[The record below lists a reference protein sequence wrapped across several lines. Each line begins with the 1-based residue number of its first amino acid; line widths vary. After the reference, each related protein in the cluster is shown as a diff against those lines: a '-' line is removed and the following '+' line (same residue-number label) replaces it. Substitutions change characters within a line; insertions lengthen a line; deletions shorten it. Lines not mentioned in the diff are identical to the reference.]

1 MSFTTS
7 RSINVTPVA
16 FVLSV
21 AVLYAT
27 PVLADDLT
35 ISDNRTTAAD
45 TATGDGNGAGDII
58 IDGNG
63 NVELT
68 NGPAIILNSDNSVTN
83 GGAIQLTSESDA
95 TGILVDGSVGN
106 LTGSV
111 TNNNLISV
119 PGPATDSN
127 IVDTPVNNYGIRVNG
142 PGTLTGSVVNGAS
155 GAIEVGG
162 NSSFGIFVD
171 TDLAG
176 SLVNDGRI
184 TTIGDNSNSINLNG
198 AVSGDV
204 SNSSTINA
212 AGVGGIGIYVGGA
225 VTGAITNDGTINAGS
240 GETRDIDLNIVPEK
254 SGEAAIW
261 IANSVGGG
269 FLNSGNQVTEALEP
283 GLDAEDPAAAIAD
296 ANISAT
302 GSVPALRV
310 RPGGPSGTISDVSLG
325 AVGTGDNAFAVI
337 NQGIYTVGSSTEGIA
352 VEGIVIEG
360 MVSGGTTYST
370 TLAGGLSNDG
380 GDIRAGTID
389 ASALAIRIGDHA
401 TVPAINNSGDILAIT
416 TDSEEDINAG
426 TIGTLG
432 GDATA
437 ILVEQNGSL
446 SSLTNTG
453 IIRADAAGSSSS
465 AFAIVDRAGTLTSFS
480 NTGDVLA
487 QIRDGSSGTT
497 TALDVRTSN
506 NDFTFFNS
514 GTMEGDVYLGSGV
527 GNDTYTV
534 TGGSVLGTINSLGG
548 GNDIISL
555 SDATV
560 TGTFQF
566 TTGTKTAS
574 VINTT
579 LSAGFAHT
587 GSVIDLTVANSDWT
601 ILADAGASLR
611 TLDIQGGTTLRIEV
625 DGVNNRAGTLSAT
638 GTANLAADTTII
650 PILRNFITD
659 QQTFTLV
666 EAGQLNTSI
675 VATAAVPAD
684 TSYMHNIQVISDNT
698 NPNAILLQVTRRT
711 AADLGLTSNM
721 GTIYEGAAAALSA
734 DTDLFTGLAGI
745 ATQAEFEDALIQL
758 LPDTSSAVM
767 QAAIDQQN
775 MALGAINRRLDR
787 VPAVGFYRD
796 KPSAWV
802 QGMIH
807 YAKRNPDGEQLGY
820 TTWSGGIAIGV
831 DRQVGRLARAG
842 IAYTQLWSFPD
853 ELTSFDKPTEF
864 SSSQL
869 NGYLRMGDEIRNLQ
883 GSVTFG
889 YDSFNSERKVQFDA
903 LDRTSLGDWNGY
915 HFSTAWQLALGM
927 RRGTLSFIPTAR
939 VQYLYLHQG
948 SYIEDGGGNGLNLNV
963 MGNNTD
969 SLRGSLG
976 LAARKA
982 FIQENNTSFEF
993 ELRSNYTREFMTG
1006 TQDLEL
1012 TFAAGGTPFILQRV
1026 GNTQGLFSLGL
1037 GVFYKNEH
1045 ATVAF
1050 DYDGEKGSGYTGHT
1064 GAVTVRFRF

>member
-7 RSINVTPVA
+7 KLTILTRLA
-16 FVLSV
+16 FVLSA
-21 AVLYAT
+21 AVLSAK
-27 PVLADDLT
+27 PALADDLT
-35 ISDNRTTAAD
+35 ISDDRTTSAD

-58 IDGNG
+58 TDGAG
-63 NVELT
+63 IVELT
-68 NGPAIILNSDNSVTN
+68 NGPAIIINSDNNFTN
-83 GGAIQLTSESDA
+83 DGQIQLTSESDA
-95 TGILVDGSVGN
+95 TGVLVDGSVGN
-106 LTGSV
+106 LTGNII
-111 TNNNLISV
+111 NNNLISV
-119 PGPATDSN
+119 PGPPTDSN
-127 IVDTPVNNYGIRVNG
+127 LIDTPVDNYGIRVNG
-142 PGTLTGSVVNGAS
+142 PGTLTGSVVNSTA

-162 NSSFGIFVD
+162 DESFGIFID
-171 TDLAG
+171 TDLTG
-176 SLVNDGRI
+176 SIDNQGRI
-184 TTIGDNSNSINLNG
+184 TTIGDDATSISVNRAVTGDLSNSG
-198 AVSGDV
+198 
-204 SNSSTINA
+204 TINA
-212 AGVGGIGIYVGGA
+212 GGAGGISVYVGGA
-225 VTGAITNDGTINAGS
+225 VGGAISNTGTINTGAAES
-240 GETRDIDLNIVPEK
+240 RDIDFNIVPES
-254 SGEAAIW
+254 SGEASLW
-261 IANSVGGG
+261 IANSVSGG
-269 FLNSGNQVTEALEP
+269 FFNSGNQVTDALEP

-296 ANISAT
+296 ANLGAT
-302 GSVPALRV
+302 GGGPALRI
-310 RPGGPSGTISDVSLG
+310 RPGGPSGTFSNISLG
-325 AVGTGDNAFAVI
+325 AVGTGDSAFAI
-337 NQGIYTVGSSTEGIA
+337 LNQGLITTGSAAEGTA

-360 MVSGGTTYST
+360 MMSGGTIYST

-380 GDIRAGTID
+380 GDIRVGTVD
-389 ASALAIRIGDHA
+389 ASALAIRIGDYA
-401 TVPAINNSGDILAIT
+401 TVPSINNSGEILAIT
-416 TDSEEDINAG
+416 SDSEEDVNAG

-432 GDATA
+432 GDTTA

-446 SSLTNTG
+446 TSLTNTG
-453 IIRADAAGSSSS
+453 IIRANAAGSGSS

-487 QIRDGSSGTT
+487 QIRDGSTGTT
-497 TALDVRTSN
+497 TALDVRTST

-514 GTMEGDVYLGSGV
+514 GTMEGDVYLGN
-527 GNDTYTV
+527 GNGDTTYTV

-548 GNDIISL
+548 GNDVISL

-574 VINTT
+574 VINST

-587 GSVIDLTVANSDWT
+587 GAEIDLTVSNTDWT

-638 GTANLAADTTII
+638 GIANLAADTTIV

-666 EAGQLNTSI
+666 EAGQLNTTL

-684 TSYMHNIQVISDNT
+684 TSYMHNIQVISDDA
-698 NPNAILLQVTRRT
+698 NPNAILLQVTRRN
-711 AADLGLTSNM
+711 AADLGLSANL
-721 GTIYEGAAAALSA
+721 GTLYEGAAAALSG
-734 DTDLFTGLAGI
+734 DTNLFTGLAGI

-787 VPAVGFYRD
+787 VPALGFYRD
-796 KPSAWV
+796 KPSVWV
-802 QGMIH
+802 QAMTH
-807 YAKRNPDGEQLGY
+807 YARRDPVGEQLGY
-820 TTWSGGIAIGV
+820 TTWSGGIAIGA

-869 NGYLRMGDEIRNLQ
+869 NGYIRMGDEIRNLQ
-883 GSVTFG
+883 GSVTLG
-889 YDSFNSERKVQFDA
+889 YDSLNSERKVRFDT

-948 SYIEDGGGNGLNLNV
+948 AYTEDGGGNGLNLNV
-963 MGNNTD
+963 LANNTD

-976 LAARKA
+976 LAGRKV
-982 FIQENNTSFEF
+982 FIQETNTSLEF

-1006 TQDLEL
+1006 DQDFEL
-1012 TFAAGGTPFILQRV
+1012 TFAAGGTPFILQRQ
-1026 GNTQGLFSLGL
+1026 GNTQGLVSLGF

-1045 ATVAF
+1045 ATVSF
-1050 DYDGEKGSGYTGHT
+1050 DYDGEKGGGYTAHT

>member
-1 MSFTTS
+1 MSFSNS
-7 RSINVTPVA
+7 RLTFQTPV
-16 FVLSV
+16 FVVLSV
-21 AVLYAT
+21 AMLSAS

-45 TATGDGNGAGDII
+45 TATGDGNGFGDII
-58 IDGNG
+58 IEGNG
-63 NVELT
+63 VVELST
-68 NGPAIILNSDNSVTN
+68 GPAIILNSDNSITN
-83 GGAIQLTSESDA
+83 GGQIQLTSETNV
-95 TGILVDGSVGN
+95 TGVLVDGSVGN

-111 TNNNLISV
+111 TNNSLISV

-127 IVDTPVNNYGIRVNG
+127 LIDSVADNYGIRVNG
-142 PGTLTGSVVNGAS
+142 PGTLTGSLVNGVG

-162 NSSFGIFVD
+162 NESFGIFVD
-171 TDLAG
+171 TTLNG
-176 SLVNDGRI
+176 SIDNQGRI
-184 TTIGDNSNSINLNG
+184 TTIGDNSTSINLNG
-198 AVSGDV
+198 AVTGDV
-204 SNSSTINA
+204 TNSSTINA
-212 AGVGGIGIYVGGA
+212 AGEGGISVYVGGA
-225 VTGAITNDGTINAGS
+225 VTGAVSNNGTINAGAT
-240 GETRDIDLNIVPEK
+240 ETRDIDFEIVPEA
-254 SGEAAIW
+254 SGEASLW
-261 IANSVGGG
+261 IANSVSGGI
-269 FLNSGNQVTEALEP
+269 FNNGNQVTESLEP
-283 GLDAEDPAAAIAD
+283 ELDADDPAASINDAI
-296 ANISAT
+296 ISAT
-302 GSVPALRV
+302 GSGPAVRV
-310 RPGGPSGTISDVSLG
+310 SPGGASGILSDITLG
-325 AVGTGDNAFAVI
+325 AVGTGDSAFAI
-337 NQGIYTVGSSTEGIA
+337 LNHGLITTGSATEGTA
-352 VEGIVIEG
+352 VEGVVIEG
-360 MVSGGTTYST
+360 MISGGTIYQT
-370 TLAGGLSNDG
+370 TLTGGLSNDG
-380 GDIRAGTID
+380 GNIRAGTVD
-389 ASALAIRIGDHA
+389 ATALAIKIGNYA
-401 TVPAINNSGDILAIT
+401 TVPALNNTGDILAVT
-416 TDSEEDINAG
+416 SDSEEDVNAG

-453 IIRADAAGSSSS
+453 VIRANAAGSGSS

-487 QIRDGSSGTT
+487 QIRDGSTGTT

-514 GTMEGDVYLGSGV
+514 GTMEGDIYLGN
-527 GNDTYTV
+527 GNGNTTYTV
-534 TGGSVLGTINSLGG
+534 NGGSVAASTNALGG
-548 GNDIISL
+548 GNDVISL
-555 SDATV
+555 TDATV
-560 TGTFQF
+560 SGNFQF
-566 TTGTKTAS
+566 TTGTKTVS
-574 VINTT
+574 VVNTM

-587 GSVIDLTVANSDWT
+587 GSEIDLTVSNSDWT
-601 ILADAGASLR
+601 ILADAGAPLR

-638 GTANLAADTTII
+638 GIANLAADTTII

-666 EAGQLNTSI
+666 EAGQLNTSL

-684 TSYMHNIQVISDNT
+684 TSYMHNIQVISDDT
-698 NPNAILLQVTRRT
+698 NPNAIRLQVTRRT
-711 AADLGLTSNM
+711 AADLGLSSNM
-721 GTIYEGAAAALSA
+721 GTLYEGASAAFSG

-745 ATQAEFEDALIQL
+745 ATQAEFENALIQL

-807 YAKRNPDGEQLGY
+807 YAKRKPDGEQLGY

-853 ELTSFDKPTEF
+853 ELTSIDKPTEF

-869 NGYLRMGDEIRNLQ
+869 NGYIRMGDEIRNLQ

-889 YDSFNSERKVQFDA
+889 YDSLNSERKVQFDA
-903 LDRTSLGDWNGY
+903 IDRTSLGDWNGY
-915 HFSTAWQLALGM
+915 HFSTAWQLALGV
-927 RRGTLSFIPTAR
+927 RRDTLSFIPTAR

-963 MGNNTD
+963 MSNNTD

-976 LAARKA
+976 LAGRKTY
-982 FIQENNTSFEF
+982 IQENNTTLEF

-1012 TFAAGGTPFILQRV
+1012 AFAAGGTPFILQRV

-1045 ATVAF
+1045 ATVSF
-1050 DYDGEKGSGYTGHT
+1050 DYDGEKGSGYTAHT